1 MCKLEDFE
9 KSFPQSLQSCRI
21 LLLCFQSSLELRGY
35 LWQMSHFS
43 EKFYAFVN
51 HSFILP
57 QNKFCGFGFIT
68 IITCPPDFIVIRI
81 SMKFRGVFAGEILI
95 AYFTPKFILDT
106 VKSWTSFL
114 CFLYFQKFFSILNY
128 VCKCN
133 VTFEFYF
140 RLYWLDLVFKDFFNK
155 AWNSCAFHGHF
166 PRVQHK
172 AIDLQSSSY
181 IPVD

>member
-57 QNKFCGFGFIT
+57 HSKFCGIGFIT

-81 SMKFRGVFAGEILI
+81 GMMFQDVFAGKFLI

-106 VKSWTSFL
+106 VMSRASFL
-114 CFLYFQKFFSILNY
+114 CFLCFHKSFSILNY
-128 VCKCN
+128 IWKCH
-133 VTFEFYF
+133 TILTDWMWSF
-140 RLYWLDLVFKDFFNK
+140 RDFFNK
-155 AWNSCAFHGHF
+155 ALKLNSCAFHGHF
-166 PRVQHK
+166 PRVRHK
-172 AIDLQSSSY
+172 AIDFPSSSH
-181 IPVD
+181 IFVN